1 MKYLWLYIILALG
14 ILSCGSTKEL
24 TKTPAENFR
33 PDWAFNRPINSS
45 YYIGIGSANKLAYPN
60 DYSVIAKKNA
70 LTDMSSEIT
79 VKISGESFFHTIDNN
94 NEYSDEF
101 QSMIR
106 SSFEEE
112 IENYE
117 IIDSWENDTEFWIF
131 TRISKAAHAQAK
143 ADKKA
148 KVLDQAFESYILAKE
163 YAQGNKPADALDLL
177 SKALLDMKEYWAEVN
192 MHIENGREIH
202 LDNSIYNEIRSI
214 CSAMEMK
221 TNLDKVE
228 LTYLNGFASDVSV
241 AVKNEARYLAGIP
254 IMYKFSS
261 EKYLRPKRLYT
272 SNEGVVTIHAE
283 NFDGQTSNFQ
293 LEIWIDFEDLL
304 RNDDAPE
311 IGELLLNSINQS
323 RVSLPIQITL
333 PSFYFYE
340 LDGDS
345 KTLSKTFKNE
355 LQKEGF
361 RIVSSPELADLRFS
375 LESSVK
381 EGGTAQGFQ
390 VAFLDFS
397 VVLEDQENQTQ
408 VFADSYVKIKGIHMS
423 DVGAMSDAVNNA
435 TKKIRKEIVP
445 KMIKVLL

>member
-1 MKYLWLYIILALG
+1 M
-14 ILSCGSTKEL
+14 SCGSTKKLAE
-24 TKTPAENFR
+24 TPETNPR

-94 NEYSDEF
+94 NQYSDEF

-117 IIDSWENDTEFWIF
+117 IIDSWENEREFWIF
-131 TRISKAAHAQAK
+131 TRISKSSHAQAK
-143 ADKKA
+143 AEKKSQ
-148 KVLDQAFESYILAKE
+148 VLNQAFESYTLAKE
-163 YAQGNKPADALDLL
+163 YSENNKPGDALDLL

-192 MHIENGREIH
+192 MYVENGREKH
-202 LDNSIYNEIRSI
+202 LDNSIYNEIRNI

-221 TNLDKVE
+221 TSVEQIE
-228 LTYLNGFASDVSV
+228 LTYLNGFSNDVSI
-241 AVKNEARYLAGIP
+241 AVKNEAKYLAGIP

-272 SNEGVVTIHAE
+272 NGEGVVSIHAE
-283 NFDGQTSNFQ
+283 NFGGQTSNFQ
-293 LEIWIDFEDLL
+293 VEIWIDFEELL
-304 RNDDAPE
+304 RNDDSPE
-311 IGELLLNSINQS
+311 LGALLLNSINQKRS
-323 RVSLPIQITL
+323 TLPIKVVL
-333 PSFYFYE
+333 PSIFFVGE
-340 LDGDS
+340 NDESAILA
-345 KTLSKTFKNE
+345 KTFKNE

-361 RIVSSPELADLRFS
+361 KVVSSAELADLEFMLNSS
-375 LESSVK
+375 LK
-381 EGGTAQGFQ
+381 NGGTTQGFQ

-397 VVLEDQENQTQ
+397 VVMEDHENHTQ
-408 VFADSYVKIKGIHMS
+408 VFADSYTKVKGIHMS
-423 DVGAMSDAVNNA
+423 LAGAESDAVNNA
-435 TKKIRKEIVP
+435 AKKIRKEIVP
-445 KMIKVLL
+445 KLIKVLL